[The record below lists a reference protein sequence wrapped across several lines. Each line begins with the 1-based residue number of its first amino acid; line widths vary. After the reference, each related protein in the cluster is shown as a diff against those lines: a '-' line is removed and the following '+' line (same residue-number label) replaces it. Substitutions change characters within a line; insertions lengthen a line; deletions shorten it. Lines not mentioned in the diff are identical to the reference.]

1 MKVLKLKK
9 YSNYYIVTLSNN
21 TSLNVY
27 EDTILQYN
35 LLPNKEI
42 DNKLLKEISLFN
54 QKYEVYY
61 KALKYLKFKLRTE
74 KEIKEKLL
82 KSNYKLE
89 DIEFSINKL
98 KEQGYLNKDL
108 YIKSFIADQVN
119 LSNKGPRKILYE
131 LKKLGFKDED
141 IHMYLDLFESDVWL
155 DKINKIIIKK
165 EKANHSLSSIV
176 FKNKVKKDLIT
187 LGYDITLIEEA
198 LSNYD
203 FQDNKIILEKEINKL
218 KRKYQNKYNNDE
230 LEKVIKDKLYQKGF
244 NIHDID
250 IV

>member
-203 FQDNKIILEKEINKL
+203 FQDNKIILQKEINKL

-230 LEKVIKDKLYQKGF
+230 LEKVIKDKLYQRGF

>member
-203 FQDNKIILEKEINKL
+203 FQDNKIILQKEINKL